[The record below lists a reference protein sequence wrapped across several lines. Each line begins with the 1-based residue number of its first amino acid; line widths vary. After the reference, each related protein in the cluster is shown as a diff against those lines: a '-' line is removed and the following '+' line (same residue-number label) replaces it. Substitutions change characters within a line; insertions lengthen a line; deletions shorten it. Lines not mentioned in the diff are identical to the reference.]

1 MSRIQR
7 ARKAGSLKIV
17 QNNAELTL
25 LSNRIGD
32 YWYISQGK
40 TRIPG
45 VNDAADME
53 ETDVSPTP
61 RCLKDLGELFESLCQ
76 NVIVWTFRIAKE
88 ECFLRIESRSN
99 KRGKVM
105 EKLGRGFYH
114 PLAPRLRKLPA
125 AAIGVRGDWGRNTFI
140 RNISARSK
148 AKTSPQ
154 GPPAPRSASFFLI
167 APTLF
172 RTSATKP
179 ETTTR
184 DSNRGLRCSTNSS
197 LIYREEII

>member
-1 MSRIQR
+1 MQAVVSRIQR

-76 NVIVWTFRIAKE
+76 NVIV
-88 ECFLRIESRSN
+88 
-99 KRGKVM
+99 
-105 EKLGRGFYH
+105 
-114 PLAPRLRKLPA
+114 
-125 AAIGVRGDWGRNTFI
+125 
-140 RNISARSK
+140 
-148 AKTSPQ
+148 
-154 GPPAPRSASFFLI
+154 
-167 APTLF
+167 
-172 RTSATKP
+172 
-179 ETTTR
+179 
-184 DSNRGLRCSTNSS
+184 
-197 LIYREEII
+197 

>member
-1 MSRIQR
+1 
-7 ARKAGSLKIV
+7 
-17 QNNAELTL
+17 
-25 LSNRIGD
+25 
-32 YWYISQGK
+32 
-40 TRIPG
+40 
-45 VNDAADME
+45 
-53 ETDVSPTP
+53 
-61 RCLKDLGELFESLCQ
+61 
-76 NVIVWTFRIAKE
+76 
-88 ECFLRIESRSN
+88 
-99 KRGKVM
+99 M

-140 RNISARSK
+140 RNISTRGK

-172 RTSATKP
+172 RTFATKP

-184 DSNRGLRCSTNSS
+184 DSNRGLR
-197 LIYREEII
+197 